1 MPTLTVPTA
10 PTSAQGLA
18 QNLKAAKTVA
28 EAVAG
33 HPSVLEGKLDGW
45 RLLAHV
51 HEDGVDV
58 FSRTAKCYTGRL
70 AAIEQELAD
79 NFPAGTWID
88 GEAVAIR
95 VEGTAIY
102 NDWGVAQSA
111 LSSGKATHHADK
123 ITFMVFDL
131 LAHGGLDIRALPF
144 IERREA
150 LETIFDATNM
160 ERVQLNAQFRA
171 TEENHAA
178 LIAQGFEGS
187 VVKHMDAA
195 YASGQRG
202 RGQFKLKATDER
214 DVIVTGFK
222 AGDGG
227 FTGMV
232 GAVTFGQMVDGEI
245 VERGRCSGM
254 NMATRENMTKN
265 PAHWLGTVI
274 EIRHMG
280 VMESGTFRHPQ
291 FRRPRP
297 DKMPES
303 CVWD

>member
-1 MPTLTVPTA
+1 MTTLAPPAA

-18 QNLKAAKTVA
+18 QNLKPARTVKEAA
-28 EAVAG
+28 AG
-33 HPSVLEGKLDGW
+33 KPAVLEPKLDGW

-58 FSRTAKCYTGRL
+58 FSRTAKSYSGRL

-202 RGQFKLKATDER
+202 RGQFKLKATATIDT
-214 DVIVTGFK
+214 VIIVFKEGENGF
-222 AGDGG
+222 AGLI
-227 FTGMV
+227 
-232 GAVTFGQMVDGEI
+232 GAVEFGQVKDGEM
-245 VERGRCSGM
+245 VSRGFCSGM
-254 NMATRENMTKN
+254 DMRTREKISGDRDG
-265 PAHWLGTVI
+265 WLGKVI
-274 EIRHMG
+274 EVQHKIAF
-280 VMESGTFRHPQ
+280 VPL
-291 FRRPRP
+291 
-297 DKMPES
+297 PEPP
-303 CVWD
+303 